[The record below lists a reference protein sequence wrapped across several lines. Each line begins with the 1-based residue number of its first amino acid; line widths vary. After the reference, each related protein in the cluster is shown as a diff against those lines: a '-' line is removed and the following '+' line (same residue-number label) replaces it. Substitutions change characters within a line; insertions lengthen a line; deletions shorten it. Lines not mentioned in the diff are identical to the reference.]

1 MFPANGT
8 TTINRN
14 AHTLT
19 ATNGRVKGVMGAIVN
34 NGSRIGNEEQLAMEM
49 AVQDFNNYTNQTLVL
64 HIRSSRGEPVTAAL
78 AAVDLISTQHA
89 EVIVGPQ
96 TWEEFSVVAQ
106 FVAASPNLYEQM
118 NAIAAIVE
126 SWEWTQVTVIYEDI
140 DSSATG
146 IIPHLSD
153 ALKEK
158 GAEISLC
165 GSFVYAF
172 GPESFQNREEDEYDG
187 RGLRVKRYSP
197 AYVSHFQDFYERFGK
212 RFSLKHPEEENPVP
226 GFHALQA
233 YDAIW
238 TVCTAM
244 NESKNGSELPEN
256 SLRSDFHGLTGN
268 VRFANQTAVPARI
281 LQIVNV
287 RDGSYKELGFWS
299 NEFGYQETIDHST
312 DHDNSSMKGLGQMF
326 WPGGTF
332 NTPNGWTLPTTLNW
346 RAHQILIQT
355 NFDAAVGDI
364 AITAARYKYTEFP
377 PPYTESGLRNHCSE
391 PPRSPLNQAG
401 TLLCHS
407 FTTVVSVQGS
417 ILHSN
422 LSRMTM
428 VVWLFVALVITQTYT
443 ANLASILTE
452 QKLEPTLSNLE
463 SLKKNN
469 AMVGHSIASFVSKFL
484 VDVLHLNPKNMQG
497 WEATGDREENAG
509 T

>member
-1 MFPANGT
+1 M
-8 TTINRN
+8 
-14 AHTLT
+14 
-19 ATNGRVKGVMGAIVN
+19 M
-34 NGSRIGNEEQLAMEM
+34 EEGYVWIM
-49 AVQDFNNYTNQTLVL
+49 T
-64 HIRSSRGEPVTAAL
+64 
-78 AAVDLISTQHA
+78 
-89 EVIVGPQ
+89 
-96 TWEEFSVVAQ
+96 
-106 FVAASPNLYEQM
+106 
-118 NAIAAIVE
+118 
-126 SWEWTQVTVIYEDI
+126 
-140 DSSATG
+140 
-146 IIPHLSD
+146 D
-153 ALKEK
+153 ALT
-158 GAEISLC
+158 SLLH
-165 GSFVYAF
+165 SIDAF
-172 GPESFQNREEDEYDG
+172 TLASMEGILG
-187 RGLRVKRYSP
+187 VKRYSL
-197 AYVSHFQDFYERFGK
+197 AHVSHFQDFYERFGK

-226 GFHALQA
+226 GFHVLQA

-244 NESKNGSELPEN
+244 NESKNRSELPEN
-256 SLRSDFHGLTGN
+256 ILRSDFHGLTGN

-332 NTPNGWTLPTTLNW
+332 NTPNGWTLPTTLRIGVPTRSLFKQYVNVEDDPLKNETSFSGIAIDLF
-346 RAHQILIQT
+346 RSIVDEVPFDLGYKLYPFNDTYSQLVRQMHLK

-364 AITAARYKYTEFP
+364 AITAARYKYTEFTP
-377 PPYTESGLRNHCSE
+377 PDTESGLVMVVPLQTKSLHKEWLFIKPFTKSMWILIATITIYDGFVVWLIERNHCSE

-407 FTTVVSVQGS
+407 FTTLVSVQGS

-428 VVWLFVALVITQTYT
+428 LVWLFVALVITRTYT

-469 AMVGHSIASFVSKFL
+469 AMVGHSNASFVSKFL
-484 VDVLHLNPKNMQG
+484 VDVLYLNPKNMQG